1 MLMTYQV
8 ATCSSVGNKHNDNDN
23 QEFENFI
30 ERASSNTRTK
40 NNIINNKANKTT
52 ANGDILV
59 KLL

>member
-1 MLMTYQV
+1 M

>member
-23 QEFENFI
+23 QELENFI

-40 NNIINNKANKTT
+40 NNIINNKSNKTT
-52 ANGDILV
+52 ANGDVLV